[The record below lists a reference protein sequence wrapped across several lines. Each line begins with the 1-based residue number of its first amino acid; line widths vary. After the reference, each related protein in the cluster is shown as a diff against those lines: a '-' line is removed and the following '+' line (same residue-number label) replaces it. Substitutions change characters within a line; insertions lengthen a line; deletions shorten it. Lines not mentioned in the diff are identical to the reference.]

1 MKIFNILPYR
11 RSFGAFSNTH
21 LISRY
26 WTLILYFKEQIW
38 DSKNY
43 QSSVFSAVN
52 ILLFQDYRL
61 WHNNKQIQHTE
72 RIPKSRKLH
81 HESIHFKK
89 TWGIKIT
96 TSVLKLNFLS
106 NWNTF
111 KRAQQEI
118 LIPVIQRFGRLSS
131 KIPFDKT
138 AVPFLSHDCPSGQL
152 WFSQF
157 NFSQNFLF
165 RKS

>member
-1 MKIFNILPYR
+1 MAAGGQNLSSSLHHID
-11 RSFGAFSNTH
+11 FSTTIWGIEIWH
-21 LISRY
+21 FQ
-26 WTLILYFKEQIW
+26 TEILYGINLRLN
-38 DSKNY
+38 NY

-52 ILLFQDYRL
+52 ISLFQAFSRHRL
-61 WHNNKQIQHTE
+61 WHNNEQIQHTE

-138 AVPFLSHDCPSGQL
+138 AAKFFAAWLS
-152 WFSQF
+152 
-157 NFSQNFLF
+157 F
-165 RKS
+165 RATVTII